1 MEFRRSKR
9 LALRATLDMT
19 PLIDMVLLLL
29 LFFMLS
35 SSFVLQ
41 SLIPIQAA
49 TVEGPP
55 AYEEKDL
62 SITLV
67 YDEAGPGGQG
77 RVYVNDVPV
86 TDMEELSRILAEA
99 LAQRP
104 DIRVLIRP
112 DARIE
117 SGRLIDVLARANRA
131 GIERYSIAAEPLRR
145 EPGK

>member
-1 MEFRRSKR
+1 MQFRRSKR
-9 LALRATLDMT
+9 LGVRATLDMT

-35 SSFVLQ
+35 SSFVVR
-41 SLIPIQAA
+41 SPISIQAA

-62 SITLV
+62 SVTLV

-77 RVYVNDVPV
+77 RVYVNDVAV
-86 TDMEELSRILAEA
+86 ADMEELSRILAEA
-99 LAQRP
+99 QAQRP

-131 GIERYSIAAEPLRR
+131 GIGHYSIAAEPLRT